1 MGGLHPTSVSAA
13 VAGGVAMGTLHV
25 VTGADHISAVASLA
39 VGNSPSRAFALGAR
53 WGAGHSVGLL
63 CVFLFLL
70 ALRVETDEAFMR
82 VASRWMGLGVG
93 AFMVALGVYGVLE
106 VDQRL
111 RDAERDGD
119 ALPDADDPERARLVS
134 HASKKNDD
142 EDATVSDDEKTKRRG
157 MNAEF
162 GDHSKDGRK
171 PSSFLTGS
179 LAVLAGVV
187 HGAAGPGAVLGVLPA
202 MALRDEPLVIGYFC
216 GFIVATVLAMGLF
229 AAGWGAGTRA
239 LGERGGER
247 VKRGLAMCSSVL
259 CVVVGI
265 AWAAFSV
272 TGVRM
277 D

>member
-119 ALPDADDPERARLVS
+119 ALPDADDEERARLVTS
-134 HASKKNDD
+134 SKQNDD

-157 MNAEF
+157 MNASS
-162 GDHSKDGRK
+162 DHSKDGRK

>member
-1 MGGLHPTSVSAA
+1 MGGIHPTSVAAA

-93 AFMVALGVYGVLE
+93 AFMVALGVYGVRE

-111 RDAERDGD
+111 RDAELADGGGEDGRDE
-119 ALPDADDPERARLVS
+119 ERARLF
-134 HASKKNDD
+134 AARKDD
-142 EDATVSDDEKTKRRG
+142 DRALDDDEKRLNEKNENDKTG
-157 MNAEF
+157 
-162 GDHSKDGRK
+162 GG
-171 PSSFLTGS
+171 SSFLTGW

-187 HGAAGPGAVLGVLPA
+187 HGAAGPGAILGVLPA
-202 MALRDEPLVIGYFC
+202 MALRDEPLVLGYFC
-216 GFIVATVLAMGLF
+216 GFVGATVVAMGAF

-239 LGERGGER
+239 LGRRGGAR
-247 VKRGLAMCSSVL
+247 VARGLAMCSSVL
-259 CVVVGI
+259 CVVVGV
-265 AWAAFSV
+265 AWAALSV
-272 TGVRM
+272 TGVET

>member
-1 MGGLHPTSVSAA
+1 MGGIHPTSVAAA

-63 CVFLFLL
+63 CVFLVLL

-82 VASRWMGLGVG
+82 VASRWMGLCVG
-93 AFMVALGVYGVLE
+93 AFMVALGVYGVRE

-111 RDAERDGD
+111 RDAELADGGGEDGRDE
-119 ALPDADDPERARLVS
+119 ERARLF
-134 HASKKNDD
+134 AARKETDRALD
-142 EDATVSDDEKTKRRG
+142 DDEKRLNEKNEKNKTG
-157 MNAEF
+157 
-162 GDHSKDGRK
+162 G
-171 PSSFLTGS
+171 SSFLTGW

-187 HGAAGPGAVLGVLPA
+187 HGAAGPGAILGVLPA
-202 MALRDEPLVIGYFC
+202 MALRDEPLVLGYFC
-216 GFIVATVLAMGLF
+216 GFVGATVVAMGAF

-239 LGERGGER
+239 LGRRGGAR
-247 VKRGLAMCSSVL
+247 VARGLAMCSSVL
-259 CVVVGI
+259 CVVVGV
-265 AWAAFSV
+265 AWAALSV
-272 TGVRM
+272 TGVET

>member
-1 MGGLHPTSVSAA
+1 MGGIHPTSVAAA

-63 CVFLFLL
+63 CVFLVLL

-82 VASRWMGLGVG
+82 VASRWMGLCVG
-93 AFMVALGVYGVLE
+93 AFMVALGVYGVRE

-111 RDAERDGD
+111 RDAERDGGGED
-119 ALPDADDPERARLVS
+119 GRDEERARLF
-134 HASKKNDD
+134 A
-142 EDATVSDDEKTKRRG
+142 ATKETRALDDDEKRLTLNEKNKTDKTG
-157 MNAEF
+157 
-162 GDHSKDGRK
+162 G
-171 PSSFLTGS
+171 SSFLTGW

-187 HGAAGPGAVLGVLPA
+187 HGAAGPGAILGVLPA
-202 MALRDEPLVIGYFC
+202 MALRDEPLVLGYFC
-216 GFIVATVLAMGLF
+216 GFVGATVVAMGAF

-239 LGERGGER
+239 LGRRGGAR
-247 VKRGLAMCSSVL
+247 VARGLAMCSSVL
-259 CVVVGI
+259 CVVVGV
-265 AWAAFSV
+265 AWAALSV
-272 TGVRM
+272 TGVET

>member
-1 MGGLHPTSVSAA
+1 MGGIHPTSVAAA

-63 CVFLFLL
+63 CVFLVLL

-82 VASRWMGLGVG
+82 VASRWMGLCVG
-93 AFMVALGVYGVLE
+93 AFMVALGVYGVRE

-111 RDAERDGD
+111 RDAEVADGGGEDGRDE
-119 ALPDADDPERARLVS
+119 ERARLF
-134 HASKKNDD
+134 AARKETPPALD
-142 EDATVSDDEKTKRRG
+142 DDEKRLNEKNEKNKTG
-157 MNAEF
+157 
-162 GDHSKDGRK
+162 G
-171 PSSFLTGS
+171 SSFLTGW

-187 HGAAGPGAVLGVLPA
+187 HGAAGPGAILGVLPA
-202 MALRDEPLVIGYFC
+202 MALRDEPLVLGYFC
-216 GFIVATVLAMGLF
+216 GFVGATVVAMGAF

-239 LGERGGER
+239 LGRRGGAR
-247 VKRGLAMCSSVL
+247 VARGLAMCSSVL
-259 CVVVGI
+259 CVVVGV
-265 AWAAFSV
+265 AWAALSV
-272 TGVRM
+272 TGVET

>member
-1 MGGLHPTSVSAA
+1 MGGIHPTSVAAA

-63 CVFLFLL
+63 CVFLVLL

-82 VASRWMGLGVG
+82 VASRWMGLCVG
-93 AFMVALGVYGVLE
+93 ALMVALGVYGVRE

-111 RDAERDGD
+111 RDAELADGGGEDGRDE
-119 ALPDADDPERARLVS
+119 ERARLF
-134 HASKKNDD
+134 AARKETDRALD
-142 EDATVSDDEKTKRRG
+142 DDEKRLTEKKNENDKTDR
-157 MNAEF
+157 
-162 GDHSKDGRK
+162 D
-171 PSSFLTGS
+171 SSFLTGW

-187 HGAAGPGAVLGVLPA
+187 HGAAGPGAILGVLPA
-202 MALRDEPLVIGYFC
+202 MALRDEPLVLGYFC
-216 GFIVATVLAMGLF
+216 GFVGATVVAMGAF

-239 LGERGGER
+239 LGRRGGAR
-247 VKRGLAMCSSVL
+247 VARGLAMCSSVL
-259 CVVVGI
+259 CVVVGV
-265 AWAAFSV
+265 AWAALSV
-272 TGVRM
+272 TGVET

>member
-1 MGGLHPTSVSAA
+1 MGGIHPTSVAAA

-63 CVFLFLL
+63 CVFLVLL

-82 VASRWMGLGVG
+82 VASRWMGLCVG
-93 AFMVALGVYGVLE
+93 AFMVALGVYGVRE

-111 RDAERDGD
+111 RDAELADGGGEDGRDE
-119 ALPDADDPERARLVS
+119 ERARLF
-134 HASKKNDD
+134 A
-142 EDATVSDDEKTKRRG
+142 ATKETDRALDDDEKRLNEKNEKNKTG
-157 MNAEF
+157 
-162 GDHSKDGRK
+162 G
-171 PSSFLTGS
+171 SSFLTGW

-187 HGAAGPGAVLGVLPA
+187 HGAAGPGAILGVLPA
-202 MALRDEPLVIGYFC
+202 MALRDEPLVLGYFC
-216 GFIVATVLAMGLF
+216 GFVGATVVAMGAF

-239 LGERGGER
+239 LGRRGGAR
-247 VKRGLAMCSSVL
+247 VARGLAMCSSVL
-259 CVVVGI
+259 CVVVGV
-265 AWAAFSV
+265 AWAALSV
-272 TGVRM
+272 TGVET

>member
-119 ALPDADDPERARLVS
+119 ALPDANDEERARLVTS
-134 HASKKNDD
+134 SKKNDD
-142 EDATVSDDEKTKRRG
+142 EDATMSDDEKTSS
-157 MNAEF
+157 
-162 GDHSKDGRK
+162 DHSKDGRK

-202 MALRDEPLVIGYFC
+202 MALRDEPLVVGYFC

>member
-1 MGGLHPTSVSAA
+1 
-13 VAGGVAMGTLHV
+13 MGTLHV

-119 ALPDADDPERARLVS
+119 ALPDADDPERARLVTS
-134 HASKKNDD
+134 SKKNDD

-157 MNAEF
+157 MNASS
-162 GDHSKDGRK
+162 DHSKDGRK

-187 HGAAGPGAVLGVLPA
+187 HGAAGPGASSRRYSTYRRNEAPTAAHSAASRRRLAWRSERRPA
-202 MALRDEPLVIGYFC
+202 TA
-216 GFIVATVLAMGLF
+216 ATHATH
-229 AAGWGAGTRA
+229 AAYG
-239 LGERGGER
+239 
-247 VKRGLAMCSSVL
+247 
-259 CVVVGI
+259 
-265 AWAAFSV
+265 
-272 TGVRM
+272 
-277 D
+277 

>member
-1 MGGLHPTSVSAA
+1 MGGIHPTSVAAA

-63 CVFLFLL
+63 CVFLVLL

-82 VASRWMGLGVG
+82 VASRWMGLCVG
-93 AFMVALGVYGVLE
+93 AFMVALGVYGVRE

-111 RDAERDGD
+111 RDAELADGGGEDGRDE
-119 ALPDADDPERARLVS
+119 ERARLF
-134 HASKKNDD
+134 AARKETDRAQ
-142 EDATVSDDEKTKRRG
+142 ETDDEKRLNEKNENDKTG
-157 MNAEF
+157 
-162 GDHSKDGRK
+162 GSGG
-171 PSSFLTGS
+171 SSFLTGW

-187 HGAAGPGAVLGVLPA
+187 HGAAGPGAILGVLPA
-202 MALRDEPLVIGYFC
+202 MALRDEPLVLGYFC
-216 GFIVATVLAMGLF
+216 GFVGATVVAMGAF

-239 LGERGGER
+239 LGRRGGAR
-247 VKRGLAMCSSVL
+247 VARGLAMCSSVL
-259 CVVVGI
+259 CVVVGV
-265 AWAAFSV
+265 AWAALSV
-272 TGVRM
+272 TGVET